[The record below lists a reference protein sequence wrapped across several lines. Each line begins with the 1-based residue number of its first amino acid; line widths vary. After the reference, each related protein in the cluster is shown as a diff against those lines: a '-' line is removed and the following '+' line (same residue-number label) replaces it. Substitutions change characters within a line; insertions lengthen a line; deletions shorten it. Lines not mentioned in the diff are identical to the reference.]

1 MIFFWFYEY
10 FVTWFYEYFVP
21 MNGFVALCQEIRNT
35 FNAHADV
42 LLEYFKD
49 TYISQFC
56 WNPMRHD
63 PLFFLNL

>member
-10 FVTWFYEYFVP
+10 FVTWFYKYFVP

-42 LLEYFKD
+42 VLEYFKD

-56 WNPMRHD
+56 
-63 PLFFLNL
+63 

>member
-10 FVTWFYEYFVP
+10 FVTWIFSWKNEV
-21 MNGFVALCQEIRNT
+21 MNGFVALCQEIRNN

-56 WNPMRHD
+56 
-63 PLFFLNL
+63 